1 MLRRYG
7 HCPSA
12 SSDADSGTH
21 GGGGGVGRI
30 SHADCF
36 TNRAVAY
43 RYGFTCCERALPVT
57 CVCIETTNFDTDA
70 YFGARGVAGFYPYAE
85 VVFRVTD
92 PASHHHVPLLLSP
105 FGFSTYRGS

>member
-1 MLRRYG
+1 L
-7 HCPSA
+7 PP
-12 SSDADSGTH
+12 
-21 GGGGGVGRI
+21 GGLGEGIWRL
-30 SHADCF
+30 H
-36 TNRAVAY
+36 
-43 RYGFTCCERALPVT
+43 
-57 CVCIETTNFDTDA
+57 FDTDA